1 MKNIQLINSI
11 ESFLNNVLHH
21 LNPVEVGELIS
32 LNASVNYVG
41 NTSLIVGIRVESLN
55 LISGKVNH
63 TNSCFFTMAA
73 KDANGNLTKVPGL
86 LIESELQLRRF
97 CEGMELKKLSKQ
109 KRAMLKSDLNGFSVN
124 QLKDICCEENCEVE
138 IN

>member
-1 MKNIQLINSI
+1 
-11 ESFLNNVLHH
+11 
-21 LNPVEVGELIS
+21 
-32 LNASVNYVG
+32 
-41 NTSLIVGIRVESLN
+41 
-55 LISGKVNH
+55 
-63 TNSCFFTMAA
+63 MAA